1 MGGFYTITYDDWEIL
16 GILSSKRLIQTK
28 TEHVRRQRSYHSKT
42 NRALRAK
49 RNAKYWCDVNDPGCA
64 ETWNS
69 QAWGRK
75 HSCDACKLYHC
86 CKNCMKSHVCQ
97 SEANSA
103 QLVPIFVR
111 AQELVQS
118 FLSDNAGLT
127 TKVTSNFIEFLVSSI
142 SSLDNAQFIGWLQ
155 ERLRQIPEEVITETL
170 DYIIA
175 LDATG
180 GLEDIALWIVQKI
193 GVRTIKE
200 AIVNAVPEVLPSA
213 TQYITSVLESTY
225 KWVSDKEFVPKSNP
239 SKYIVTKKS
248 CPCKKESGGVMSALF
263 GGKKT
268 CSKCKNAGYV
278 ITAVRNENYVDENE
292 RRGHAEIRVPTN
304 IANVE
309 RIVAARYGA
318 YSSNQKL
325 DFWKRKE
332 IPVSSHTIDVT
343 EALRSIHLRNGTIP
357 LEGEN
362 MDDLFGN
369 PCYGEKTLFVTYIK
383 EIEN

>member
-103 QLVPIFVR
+103 QLDSIFVR

-127 TKVTSNFIEFLVSSI
+127 TKVTSNFIEFLVNSI

-193 GVRTIKE
+193 GVRTTKK

-213 TQYITSVLESTY
+213 TQYITSVLESAY
-225 KWVSDKEFVPKSNP
+225 KRVSGKEFVPKSKP
-239 SKYIVTKKS
+239 PKYIVTEEPCS
-248 CPCKKESGGVMSALF
+248 CTEESGGVMAYYFPSPTETE
-263 GGKKT
+263 KT
-268 CSKCKNAGYV
+268 CSKCWDGYV
-278 ITAVRNENYVDENE
+278 ITAVPNPNYVDERKRE
-292 RRGHAEIRVPTN
+292 RTLCVSERKAKDIP
-304 IANVE
+304 NVE
-309 RIVAARYGA
+309 TIVTARYG
-318 YSSNQKL
+318 
-325 DFWKRKE
+325 
-332 IPVSSHTIDVT
+332 VSHQFAKDVKKT
-343 EALRSIHLRNGTIP
+343 LCSIHLKDGTIP
-357 LEGEN
+357 LQ
-362 MDDLFGN
+362 D
-369 PCYGEKTLFVTYIK
+369 PIQ
-383 EIEN
+383 